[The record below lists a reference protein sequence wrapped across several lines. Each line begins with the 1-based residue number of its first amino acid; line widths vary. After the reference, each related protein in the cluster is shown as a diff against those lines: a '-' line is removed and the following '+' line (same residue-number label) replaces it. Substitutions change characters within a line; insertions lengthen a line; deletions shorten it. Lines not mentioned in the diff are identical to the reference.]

1 MLAKQNSQQICRK
14 GTDHLDEEGM
24 AEGGA
29 QLMAVTTAII
39 LAIGTYVSIEAK
51 SLIVAT
57 GS

>member
-1 MLAKQNSQQICRK
+1 MFCRK

-39 LAIGTYVSIEAK
+39 LAIGTYVWLRLLTS
-51 SLIVAT
+51 
-57 GS
+57 